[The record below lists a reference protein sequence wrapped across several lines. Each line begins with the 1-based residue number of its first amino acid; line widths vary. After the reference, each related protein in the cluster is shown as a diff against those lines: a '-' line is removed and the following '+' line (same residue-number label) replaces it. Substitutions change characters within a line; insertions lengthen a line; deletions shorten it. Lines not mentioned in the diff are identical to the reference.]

1 MGGTA
6 VSWTLRG
13 TVHDN
18 KRNKNRVMYWND
30 GEETKIDWK
39 DNSIVII
46 KDCFLKRVENYQDS
60 CYLFDCIEVKNNK
73 NIRIFFRD

>member
-1 MGGTA
+1 
-6 VSWTLRG
+6 
-13 TVHDN
+13 
-18 KRNKNRVMYWND
+18 MYWND